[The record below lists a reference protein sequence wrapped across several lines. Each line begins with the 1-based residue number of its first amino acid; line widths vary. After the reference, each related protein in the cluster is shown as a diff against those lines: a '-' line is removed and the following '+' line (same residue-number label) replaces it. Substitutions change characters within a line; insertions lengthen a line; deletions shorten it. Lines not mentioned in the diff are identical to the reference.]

1 MSCYTIRTRMLSL
14 SCADPLVTFSS
25 SVRTVTF
32 RLCLNSVKVNQQ
44 AKDQRSFNSVTVRIQ
59 AHTYWTH
66 FALPEPPK
74 WPVKINAAQTQNTS
88 QYQYLFSHSHVY
100 KRHAYIKFHLYYQFA
115 TRQCNARW
123 NLKLSTGSRLLQWVV
138 GLQQQTATVA

>member
-1 MSCYTIRTRMLSL
+1 MLSL
-14 SCADPLVTFSS
+14 SCADPLVTFST

-32 RLCLNSVKVNQQ
+32 GLCLNSVKVNQQ

-88 QYQYLFSHSHVY
+88 QYQYFS
-100 KRHAYIKFHLYYQFA
+100 L
-115 TRQCNARW
+115 
-123 NLKLSTGSRLLQWVV
+123 
-138 GLQQQTATVA
+138 TATCIKGMHTLSFIYTINLPPDSVMLDGT